1 MTQDLAERIAAL
13 TPELEVYLQRYQ
25 DLAERI
31 AALTPELEVYL
42 QRYQDLAERIAALAP
57 ELEMHLQRYHVLA
70 APTISDQEFDRLL
83 AELQAGEEALAA
95 LVPELEKRCR
105 HFQRYQDITAPTNQK
120 FDRLLAELKAL
131 KEVRLDSPTQRVGG
145 APTSD
150 FPTVRHAR
158 PMLSLD
164 NSYSRQ
170 DVEDF
175 DRRVRQSLP
184 DEAVEYVFELKI
196 DGVALSLTYQDSLL
210 VRAVTRGDGVQ
221 GDEITANA
229 RTIRT
234 IPLRLRQP
242 GVNCE
247 IRGEVYMERS
257 DFAQLNAQRMA
268 DDGPLFANPRNSTAG
283 SLKLQNPNLV
293 AKRNLRF
300 FAYWIHAEGGSQTC
314 HSECLKTLRDW
325 GLMVPEHQICASL
338 ADVFDHYDRYAAARS
353 ELPYEID
360 GVVIKVDSLS
370 QQERLGYTAK
380 SPRSAMAYKF
390 PAYQARTRLRDI
402 HLQVGRTGAVT
413 PVAILD
419 PVPLA
424 GSTIAR
430 ASLHNADEIHRKDIR
445 IGDTVLIEKGG
456 DVIPKIVEV
465 DLSERPDD
473 SVKYSFPNQCPS
485 CKSPLSRDAEEAVA
499 RCDNPTCPAQ
509 LRRRLEHFASRNAMD
524 IEGLGPAVVEQ
535 LVERKWVDQKVLP
548 SINPKFRVVGEYFG
562 KKKFVRDLGDLY
574 DLERKKPSSIEK
586 MGEKSVSSLEPKKLS
601 DLEKMGEKSAAN
613 LLASI
618 KHSKNQPLDR
628 VLFALGIRHI
638 GTTAALILVQ
648 AFRPFEDLRKASR
661 DPKEL
666 EATTPGIG
674 PTIANSLH
682 TSLDALKPVIDKLR
696 QAELDAL
703 KPVIDKLRQAKLHAL
718 TEEEAAEEAAA
729 APSHFSG
736 KTVVITGTLSSYS
749 RDEAAALVERL
760 GGKTTSSVSKK
771 TDLLIAGEKAGSKLA
786 KAQALGVAVL
796 DEAAFIAQLQEAG
809 LA

>member
-1 MTQDLAERIAAL
+1 MTQDIA
-13 TPELEVYLQRYQ
+13 Q
-25 DLAERI
+25 
-31 AALTPELEVYL
+31 
-42 QRYQDLAERIAALAP
+42 RIAALAD
-57 ELEMHLQRYHVLA
+57 ELEEHLYRYHVLD
-70 APTISDQEFDRLL
+70 APTISDREFDRLL
-83 AELQAGEEALAA
+83 AELQALEEAH
-95 LVPELEKRCR
+95 P
-105 HFQRYQDITAPTNQK
+105 
-120 FDRLLAELKAL
+120 AL
-131 KEVRLDSPTQRVGG
+131 KRPDSPTQRVGG

-150 FPTVRHAR
+150 FPTVRHSR

-229 RTIRT
+229 RTIPT

-242 GVNCE
+242 GVDCE
-247 IRGEVYMERS
+247 IRGEVYMESS
-257 DFAQLNAQRMA
+257 DFDQLNAQRAA
-268 DDGPLFANPRNSTAG
+268 DGEPLFANPRNSTAG
-283 SLKLQNPNLV
+283 SLKLQDPNLV

-300 FAYWIHAEGGSQTC
+300 FAYWIHVEDGDQRH
-314 HSECLKTLRDW
+314 HSECLATLRDW
-325 GLMVPEHQICASL
+325 GLRIPKHQRCVSI
-338 ADVFDHYDRYAAARS
+338 ADVFDHYDRYAATRAKLS
-353 ELPYEID
+353 YEID

-390 PAYQARTRLRDI
+390 PAYQARTRLLDI

-413 PVAILD
+413 PVADLE

-430 ASLHNADEIHRKDIR
+430 ASLHNADEIRRKDIR

-456 DVIPKIVEV
+456 DVIPKVVGI
-465 DLSERPDD
+465 DRNERPDD
-473 SVKYSFPNQCPS
+473 SAEYVFPNQCPS
-485 CKSPLSRDAEEAVA
+485 CRGPLTRDAEEAVT

-535 LVERKWVDQKVLP
+535 LVEQGLVKD
-548 SINPKFRVVGEYFG
+548 
-562 KKKFVRDLGDLY
+562 
-574 DLERKKPSSIEK
+574 
-586 MGEKSVSSLEPKKLS
+586 LS
-601 DLEKMGEKSAAN
+601 DLYELNVESLGALERMGEKSAQN

-618 KHSKNQPLDR
+618 KHSKEQQPFDR
-628 VLFALGIRHI
+628 VLFAFGIRHV
-638 GTTAALILVQ
+638 GATVARTLAQEFVSLDALC
-648 AFRPFEDLRKASR
+648 KACVE
-661 DPKEL
+661 EL
-666 EATTPGIG
+666 EATHEIG
-674 PTIANSLH
+674 PTIARSLYA
-682 TSLDALKPVIDKLR
+682 SLPDLPALDRVLYKL
-696 QAELDAL
+696 
-703 KPVIDKLRQAKLHAL
+703 KNKAKLQF
-718 TEEEAAEEAAA
+718 EMEAAETA
-729 APSHFSG
+729 APASHFSG
-736 KTVVITGTLSSYS
+736 KTVVITGTLSGYS

-796 DEAAFIAQLQEAG
+796 DEAAFIEQLKKDGVA
-809 LA
+809 

>member
-1 MTQDLAERIAAL
+1 
-13 TPELEVYLQRYQ
+13 
-25 DLAERI
+25 
-31 AALTPELEVYL
+31 
-42 QRYQDLAERIAALAP
+42 
-57 ELEMHLQRYHVLA
+57 
-70 APTISDQEFDRLL
+70 
-83 AELQAGEEALAA
+83 
-95 LVPELEKRCR
+95 
-105 HFQRYQDITAPTNQK
+105 
-120 FDRLLAELKAL
+120 
-131 KEVRLDSPTQRVGG
+131 
-145 APTSD
+145 
-150 FPTVRHAR
+150 
-158 PMLSLD
+158 MLSLD

-196 DGVALSLTYQDSLL
+196 DGVALSLLYQDSLL

-229 RTIRT
+229 RTIPT

-242 GVNCE
+242 GIDCE
-247 IRGEVYMERS
+247 IRGEVYIKKS
-257 DFAQLNAQRMA
+257 DFAQLNAQRTA
-268 DDGPLFANPRNSTAG
+268 DDEPLFANPRNSTAG

-300 FAYWIHAEGGSQTC
+300 FAYWIHAEGGGQTC
-314 HSECLKTLRDW
+314 HSECLATLRAW
-325 GLMVPEHQICASL
+325 GLMVPEHKRCAAL
-338 ADVFDHYDRYAAARS
+338 ADVFALYDRYAATRA

-390 PAYQARTRLRDI
+390 PAYQARTRLLDI
-402 HLQVGRTGAVT
+402 RLQVGRTGAVT
-413 PVAILD
+413 PVAVLE

-430 ASLHNADEIHRKDIR
+430 ASLHNADEIRRKDIR

-456 DVIPKIVEV
+456 DVIPKVVEV
-465 DLSERPDD
+465 DRSERPDD
-473 SVKYSFPNQCPS
+473 SVEYSFPNQCPS
-485 CKSPLSRDAEEAVA
+485 CKSPLTRDAEEAVA

-535 LVERKWVDQKVLP
+535 LAETGLVK
-548 SINPKFRVVGEYFG
+548 
-562 KKKFVRDLGDLY
+562 DLGDLY
-574 DLERKKPSSIEK
+574 ELNVEALGALER
-586 MGEKSVSSLEPKKLS
+586 
-601 DLEKMGEKSAAN
+601 MGEKSAQN
-613 LLASI
+613 LLAALDR
-618 KHSKNQPLDR
+618 SKEQPSDRDR

-638 GTTAALILVQ
+638 GTTAARILTQ
-648 AFRPFEDLRKASR
+648 NFRSFDALYKASR
-661 DPKEL
+661 DPKKL
-666 EATTPGIG
+666 EAIPGIG
-674 PTIANSLH
+674 PIIARSLY
-682 TSLDALKPVIDKLR
+682 TSLLALKPVIDKLR
-696 QAELDAL
+696 QAGLRAL
-703 KPVIDKLRQAKLHAL
+703 R
-718 TEEEAAEEAAA
+718 EEAAAEEAAA
-729 APSHFSG
+729 PPSHFSG

-809 LA
+809 VA

>member
-1 MTQDLAERIAAL
+1 MPQDLAQRIAAL
-13 TPELEVYLQRYQ
+13 SAELSE
-25 DLAERI
+25 
-31 AALTPELEVYL
+31 
-42 QRYQDLAERIAALAP
+42 
-57 ELEMHLQRYHVLA
+57 HLYRYHVLA
-70 APTISDQEFDRLL
+70 APTISDGEFDRLL
-83 AELQAGEEALAA
+83 AELQALEEAH
-95 LVPELEKRCR
+95 P
-105 HFQRYQDITAPTNQK
+105 
-120 FDRLLAELKAL
+120 AL
-131 KEVRLDSPTQRVGG
+131 KRPDSPTQRVGG

-150 FPTVRHAR
+150 FPTVRHSR

-196 DGVALSLTYQDSLL
+196 DGVALSLLYQDSLL

-229 RTIRT
+229 RTIPT

-242 GVNCE
+242 GIDCE
-247 IRGEVYMERS
+247 IRGEVYMEKS
-257 DFAQLNAQRMA
+257 DFAQLNAQRTA
-268 DDGPLFANPRNSTAG
+268 DDEPLFANPRNSTAG

-300 FAYWIHAEGGSQTC
+300 FAYWIHAEGGGQTR
-314 HSECLKTLRDW
+314 HSECLATLRAW
-325 GLMVPEHQICASL
+325 GLMVPEHKRCAAL
-338 ADVFDHYDRYAAARS
+338 ADVFALYDHYAATRAA
-353 ELPYEID
+353 LPYEID

-380 SPRSAMAYKF
+380 NPRSAMAYKF
-390 PAYQARTRLRDI
+390 PAYQARTRLREI
-402 HLQVGRTGAVT
+402 RLQIGRTGAVT
-413 PVAILD
+413 PVAVLE

-430 ASLHNADEIHRKDIR
+430 ASLHNADEIRRKDIR

-456 DVIPKIVEV
+456 DVIPKVVEV
-465 DLSERPDD
+465 DPSERPSD
-473 SVKYSFPNQCPS
+473 SVEYSFPNQCPS
-485 CKSPLSRDAEEAVA
+485 CKSPLTRDAEEAVA

-535 LVERKWVDQKVLP
+535 LAETGLVK
-548 SINPKFRVVGEYFG
+548 
-562 KKKFVRDLGDLY
+562 DLGDLY
-574 DLERKKPSSIEK
+574 ELNVEALGALER
-586 MGEKSVSSLEPKKLS
+586 
-601 DLEKMGEKSAAN
+601 MGEKSAQN
-613 LLASI
+613 LLDGLAR
-618 KHSKNQPLDR
+618 SKEQPFDR
-628 VLFALGIRHI
+628 VLFALGIRHVGVTVA
-638 GTTAALILVQ
+638 GTLARTFGSLDALC
-648 AFRPFEDLRKASR
+648 KASVE
-661 DPKEL
+661 EL
-666 EATTPGIG
+666 EATPEIG
-674 PTIANSLH
+674 PTIARSLYA
-682 TSLDALKPVIDKLR
+682 SLPDLPALDRVLYKLR
-696 QAELDAL
+696 KAGLHGL
-703 KPVIDKLRQAKLHAL
+703 KFKMAA
-718 TEEEAAEEAAA
+718 EEEAAP
-729 APSHFSG
+729 PSHFSG

-809 LA
+809 VA

>member
-1 MTQDLAERIAAL
+1 MTQDIAQRIAAL
-13 TPELEVYLQRYQ
+13 SAELSE
-25 DLAERI
+25 
-31 AALTPELEVYL
+31 
-42 QRYQDLAERIAALAP
+42 
-57 ELEMHLQRYHVLA
+57 HFHRYHVLA
-70 APTISDQEFDRLL
+70 APTISDGEFDRLL
-83 AELQAGEEALAA
+83 AELQALEEAH
-95 LVPELEKRCR
+95 P
-105 HFQRYQDITAPTNQK
+105 
-120 FDRLLAELKAL
+120 AL
-131 KEVRLDSPTQRVGG
+131 KRPDSPTQRVGG

-150 FPTVRHAR
+150 FPTVRHSR

-196 DGVALSLTYQDSLL
+196 DGVALNLLYQDSLL

-229 RTIRT
+229 RTIPT

-242 GVNCE
+242 GIDCE
-247 IRGEVYMERS
+247 IRGEVYMESS
-257 DFAQLNAQRMA
+257 DFAQLNAQRTA
-268 DDGPLFANPRNSTAG
+268 DDEPLFANPRNSTAG

-300 FAYWIHAEGGSQTC
+300 FAYWIHAEGGGQTR
-314 HSECLKTLRDW
+314 HSECLATLRAW
-325 GLMVPEHQICASL
+325 GLMVPEHKRCAAL
-338 ADVFDHYDRYAAARS
+338 ADVFDHYDHYAASRAA
-353 ELPYEID
+353 LPYEID

-390 PAYQARTRLRDI
+390 PAYQARTRLLDI
-402 HLQVGRTGAVT
+402 RLQVGRTGAVT
-413 PVAILD
+413 PVAVLE

-430 ASLHNADEIHRKDIR
+430 ASLHNADEIRRKDIR

-456 DVIPKIVEV
+456 DVIPKVVAV
-465 DLSERPDD
+465 DRSERPDD
-473 SVKYSFPNQCPS
+473 SVEYSFPNQCPS
-485 CKSPLSRDAEEAVA
+485 CKSPLTRDAEEAVA

-524 IEGLGPAVVEQ
+524 IEGLGPAVIEQ
-535 LVERKWVDQKVLP
+535 LVEKKWVDQKVVP
-548 SINPKFRVVGEYFG
+548 SINPKFRVVVEYFG

-586 MGEKSVSSLEPKKLS
+586 MGEKSVYSREPKNLS

-618 KHSKNQPLDR
+618 KHSKEEQPFDR
-628 VLFALGIRHI
+628 VLFALGIRHVGATVARI
-638 GTTAALILVQ
+638 LAQESSRRLAQESSRRDDLYDALY
-648 AFRPFEDLRKASR
+648 RASR

-666 EATTPGIG
+666 EAIPGIG
-674 PTIANSLH
+674 PIIANSLH
-682 TSLDALKPVIDKLR
+682 TSLEALKPVIDKLR
-696 QAELDAL
+696 QAE
-703 KPVIDKLRQAKLHAL
+703 LHAL

-729 APSHFSG
+729 PPSHFNG

-796 DEAAFIAQLQEAG
+796 DEAAFIAQLQEAEV
-809 LA
+809 A

>member
-1 MTQDLAERIAAL
+1 
-13 TPELEVYLQRYQ
+13 
-25 DLAERI
+25 
-31 AALTPELEVYL
+31 
-42 QRYQDLAERIAALAP
+42 
-57 ELEMHLQRYHVLA
+57 
-70 APTISDQEFDRLL
+70 
-83 AELQAGEEALAA
+83 
-95 LVPELEKRCR
+95 
-105 HFQRYQDITAPTNQK
+105 
-120 FDRLLAELKAL
+120 
-131 KEVRLDSPTQRVGG
+131 
-145 APTSD
+145 
-150 FPTVRHAR
+150 
-158 PMLSLD
+158 MLSLD

-229 RTIRT
+229 RTIPT

-242 GVNCE
+242 GINCE
-247 IRGEVYMERS
+247 IRGEVYMESS
-257 DFAQLNAQRMA
+257 DFAQLNDQRTA
-268 DDGPLFANPRNSTAG
+268 NDEPLFANPRNSTAG

-300 FAYWIHAEGGSQTC
+300 FAYWIHAEGGNQTH
-314 HSECLKTLRDW
+314 HSECLETLRDW
-325 GLMVPEHQICASL
+325 GLMVPEPKHCASL
-338 ADVFDHYDRYAAARS
+338 ADVFDHYDHYAADRS

-402 HLQVGRTGAVT
+402 RLQVGRTGAVT
-413 PVAILD
+413 PVAILE

-456 DVIPKIVEV
+456 DVIPKVVEV
-465 DLSERPDD
+465 DLSKRPDD
-473 SVKYSFPNQCPS
+473 SVEYAFPNECPS
-485 CKSPLSRDAEEAVA
+485 CKSTLSRDAKEAVA

-535 LVERKWVDQKVLP
+535 LVDQKLV
-548 SINPKFRVVGEYFG
+548 K
-562 KKKFVRDLGDLY
+562 D
-574 DLERKKPSSIEK
+574 
-586 MGEKSVSSLEPKKLS
+586 LS
-601 DLEKMGEKSAAN
+601 DLYELNVESLGALERMGEKSAQN
-613 LLASI
+613 LLDGLER
-618 KHSKNQPLDR
+618 SKEQPFDR
-628 VLFALGIRHI
+628 VLFALGIRHV
-638 GTTAALILVQ
+638 GATVARTVARTFGSLDALC
-648 AFRPFEDLRKASR
+648 KASVE
-661 DPKEL
+661 EL
-666 EATTPGIG
+666 EATPEIG
-674 PTIANSLH
+674 PTIARSLH
-682 TSLDALKPVIDKLR
+682 ASLPDLPALDPVLYKLKNR
-696 QAELDAL
+696 
-703 KPVIDKLRQAKLHAL
+703 AKLQFEMEA
-718 TEEEAAEEAAA
+718 EEEVASAS
-729 APSHFSG
+729 PFSG

-749 RDEAAALVERL
+749 RTEAAALIERL

-786 KAQALGVAVL
+786 KAQKLGVEVL
-796 DEAAFIAQLQEAG
+796 DEATFIAQLQEAG
-809 LA
+809 VA

>member
-1 MTQDLAERIAAL
+1 MTQDIAQRIAAL
-13 TPELEVYLQRYQ
+13 SAELSE
-25 DLAERI
+25 
-31 AALTPELEVYL
+31 
-42 QRYQDLAERIAALAP
+42 
-57 ELEMHLQRYHVLA
+57 HFHRYHVLA
-70 APTISDQEFDRLL
+70 APTISDGEFDRLL
-83 AELQAGEEALAA
+83 AELQALEEAH
-95 LVPELEKRCR
+95 P
-105 HFQRYQDITAPTNQK
+105 
-120 FDRLLAELKAL
+120 AL
-131 KEVRLDSPTQRVGG
+131 KRPDSPTQRVGG

-150 FPTVRHAR
+150 FPTVRHSR

-196 DGVALSLTYQDSLL
+196 DGVALSLLYQDSLL

-229 RTIRT
+229 RTIPT

-242 GVNCE
+242 GIDCE
-247 IRGEVYMERS
+247 IRGEVYMESS
-257 DFAQLNAQRMA
+257 DFAQLNAQRTA
-268 DDGPLFANPRNSTAG
+268 DDEPLFANPRNSTAG

-300 FAYWIHAEGGSQTC
+300 FAYWIHAEGGGQTC
-314 HSECLKTLRDW
+314 HSECLATLRAW
-325 GLMVPEHQICASL
+325 GLMVPEHQRCAAL
-338 ADVFDHYDRYAAARS
+338 ADMFALYDHYAATRAK
-353 ELPYEID
+353 LLYEID
-360 GVVIKVDSLS
+360 GVVIKVHSLS

-390 PAYQARTRLRDI
+390 PAYQARTRLLDI

-413 PVAILD
+413 PVAVLE

-430 ASLHNADEIHRKDIR
+430 ASLHNADEIRRKDIR

-456 DVIPKIVEV
+456 DVIPKVVEV

-473 SVKYSFPNQCPS
+473 SVEYSFPNQCPS
-485 CKSPLSRDAEEAVA
+485 CKSPLTRDAEEAVA

-535 LVERKWVDQKVLP
+535 LAETGLVK
-548 SINPKFRVVGEYFG
+548 
-562 KKKFVRDLGDLY
+562 DLGDLY
-574 DLERKKPSSIEK
+574 ELNVEALGALER
-586 MGEKSVSSLEPKKLS
+586 
-601 DLEKMGEKSAAN
+601 MGEKSAQN
-613 LLASI
+613 LLAALDR
-618 KHSKNQPLDR
+618 SKEQPSDRDR

-638 GTTAALILVQ
+638 GTTAARILTQ
-648 AFRPFEDLRKASR
+648 NFRSFDALYKASR
-661 DPKEL
+661 DPKKL
-666 EATTPGIG
+666 EAIPGIG
-674 PTIANSLH
+674 PIIARSLY
-682 TSLDALKPVIDKLR
+682 TSLLALKPVIDKLR
-696 QAELDAL
+696 QAGLRAL
-703 KPVIDKLRQAKLHAL
+703 R
-718 TEEEAAEEAAA
+718 EEAAAEEAAA
-729 APSHFSG
+729 PPSHFSG
-736 KTVVITGTLSSYS
+736 KTVVITGTLSGYS

-796 DEAAFIAQLQEAG
+796 DEAAFIAQLKEAG
-809 LA
+809 VA

>member
-1 MTQDLAERIAAL
+1 MTQDIAQRIAAL
-13 TPELEVYLQRYQ
+13 GDELE
-25 DLAERI
+25 E
-31 AALTPELEVYL
+31 
-42 QRYQDLAERIAALAP
+42 
-57 ELEMHLQRYHVLA
+57 HLYRYHVLNT
-70 APTISDQEFDRLL
+70 PTISDQEFDYLL
-83 AELQAGEEALAA
+83 AELQALEEAH
-95 LVPELEKRCR
+95 PELKR
-105 HFQRYQDITAPTNQK
+105 P
-120 FDRLLAELKAL
+120 
-131 KEVRLDSPTQRVGG
+131 DSPTQRVGG

-175 DRRVRQSLP
+175 DRRMRQSLP

-229 RTIRT
+229 RTIPT

-242 GVNCE
+242 RINCE
-247 IRGEVYMERS
+247 IRGEVYMESR
-257 DFAQLNAQRMA
+257 DFAQLNTQRTA
-268 DDGPLFANPRNSTAG
+268 NDEPLFANPRNSTAG

-300 FAYWIHAEGGSQTC
+300 FAYWIHAEGGNQTR
-314 HSECLKTLRDW
+314 HSECLKTLRAW
-325 GLMVPEHQICASL
+325 GFMVPEHEHCVSL
-338 ADVFDHYDRYAAARS
+338 ADVFDHYDHYAADRS

-360 GVVIKVDSLS
+360 GVVIKVNSLS

-390 PAYQARTRLRDI
+390 PAYQARTRLREI
-402 HLQVGRTGAVT
+402 RLQVGRTGAVT
-413 PVAILD
+413 PVAILE

-456 DVIPKIVEV
+456 DVIPKVVEV

-485 CKSPLSRDAEEAVA
+485 CKEELTTRDAEEAVA
-499 RCDNPTCPAQ
+499 RCNNITTCPAQ

-535 LVERKWVDQKVLP
+535 LAETGLVKD
-548 SINPKFRVVGEYFG
+548 
-562 KKKFVRDLGDLY
+562 
-574 DLERKKPSSIEK
+574 
-586 MGEKSVSSLEPKKLS
+586 LS
-601 DLEKMGEKSAAN
+601 DLYELNVESLGALERMGEKSAQN
-613 LLASI
+613 LLDGLDR
-618 KHSKNQPLDR
+618 SKEQPFDR
-628 VLFALGIRHI
+628 VLFALGIRHV
-638 GTTAALILVQ
+638 GATVARTLARTFGSLDALC
-648 AFRPFEDLRKASR
+648 KASVE
-661 DPKEL
+661 DL
-666 EATTPGIG
+666 EATHEIG
-674 PTIANSLH
+674 PTIARSLYA
-682 TSLDALKPVIDKLR
+682 SLPDLPALDRVLYKLENKAKLR
-696 QAELDAL
+696 FEMKA
-703 KPVIDKLRQAKLHAL
+703 
-718 TEEEAAEEAAA
+718 EEEAAP
-729 APSHFSG
+729 PSPFSG
-736 KTVVITGTLSSYS
+736 KTVVITGTLSNYS
-749 RDEAAALVERL
+749 RDEAAALIERL
-760 GGKTTSSVSKK
+760 GGKTTSSVSKN

-786 KAQALGVAVL
+786 KAQALGVEVL
-796 DEAAFIAQLQEAG
+796 DEAAFIAQLKEAG
-809 LA
+809 VA

>member
-1 MTQDLAERIAAL
+1 MTQDIA
-13 TPELEVYLQRYQ
+13 Q
-25 DLAERI
+25 
-31 AALTPELEVYL
+31 
-42 QRYQDLAERIAALAP
+42 RIAALAD
-57 ELEMHLQRYHVLA
+57 EVEEHLYRYHVLD
-70 APTISDQEFDRLL
+70 APTISDREFDRLL
-83 AELQAGEEALAA
+83 AELQALEEAH
-95 LVPELEKRCR
+95 P
-105 HFQRYQDITAPTNQK
+105 
-120 FDRLLAELKAL
+120 AL
-131 KEVRLDSPTQRVGG
+131 KRPDSPTQRVGG
-145 APTSD
+145 TPTSD
-150 FPTVRHAR
+150 FPTVRHAQ

-229 RTIRT
+229 RTIPT

-242 GVNCE
+242 GVDCE
-247 IRGEVYMERS
+247 IRGEVYMESS
-257 DFAQLNAQRMA
+257 DFDQLNAQRAA
-268 DDGPLFANPRNSTAG
+268 DGEPLFANPRNSTAG
-283 SLKLQNPNLV
+283 SLKLQDPNLV

-300 FAYWIHAEGGSQTC
+300 FAYWIHVEDGDQRH
-314 HSECLKTLRDW
+314 HSECLATLRDW
-325 GLMVPEHQICASL
+325 GLRIPKHQRCVSI
-338 ADVFDHYDRYAAARS
+338 ADVFDHYDRYAATRAKLS
-353 ELPYEID
+353 YEID

-390 PAYQARTRLRDI
+390 PAYQARTRLLDI

-413 PVAILD
+413 PVADLE

-430 ASLHNADEIHRKDIR
+430 ASLHNADEIRRKDIR

-456 DVIPKIVEV
+456 DVIPKVVGI
-465 DLSERPDD
+465 DRNERPDD
-473 SVKYSFPNQCPS
+473 SAEYVFPNQCPS
-485 CKSPLSRDAEEAVA
+485 CRGPLTRDAEEAVT

-535 LVERKWVDQKVLP
+535 LVEQGLVKD
-548 SINPKFRVVGEYFG
+548 
-562 KKKFVRDLGDLY
+562 
-574 DLERKKPSSIEK
+574 
-586 MGEKSVSSLEPKKLS
+586 LS
-601 DLEKMGEKSAAN
+601 DLYELNVESLGALERMGEKSAQN
-613 LLASI
+613 LLDGLNRST
-618 KHSKNQPLDR
+618 KQPFDR
-628 VLFALGIRHI
+628 VLFALGIRHV
-638 GTTAALILVQ
+638 GATVARTLAREFDSLD
-648 AFRPFEDLRKASR
+648 DLCKASVE
-661 DPKEL
+661 EL
-666 EATTPGIG
+666 EDTHEIG
-674 PTIANSLH
+674 PTIARSLYA
-682 TSLDALKPVIDKLR
+682 SLPDLPALDRVLYKLD
-696 QAELDAL
+696 QAGLQFEMEA
-703 KPVIDKLRQAKLHAL
+703 
-718 TEEEAAEEAAA
+718 EEEAAPA
-729 APSHFSG
+729 SHFNG

-749 RDEAAALVERL
+749 RDEAAALIERL

-796 DEAAFIAQLQEAG
+796 DEAAFIAQLKEAG
-809 LA
+809 VA

>member
-1 MTQDLAERIAAL
+1 MTQDIAQRIAAL
-13 TPELEVYLQRYQ
+13 SAELSE
-25 DLAERI
+25 
-31 AALTPELEVYL
+31 
-42 QRYQDLAERIAALAP
+42 
-57 ELEMHLQRYHVLA
+57 HLYRYHVLA

-83 AELQAGEEALAA
+83 EELNALEEAH
-95 LVPELEKRCR
+95 P
-105 HFQRYQDITAPTNQK
+105 
-120 FDRLLAELKAL
+120 AL
-131 KEVRLDSPTQRVGG
+131 KRPDSPTQRVGG
-145 APTSD
+145 IPTSD
-150 FPTVRHAR
+150 FPTVRHAQ

-196 DGVALSLTYQDSLL
+196 DGVALSLIYQDSLL

-229 RTIRT
+229 RTIPT
-234 IPLRLRQP
+234 IPLRLRQS
-242 GVNCE
+242 GVDCE
-247 IRGEVYMERS
+247 IRGEVYMESR
-257 DFAQLNAQRMA
+257 DFDQLNTLRAA
-268 DDGPLFANPRNSTAG
+268 SDEPLFANPRNSTAG
-283 SLKLQNPNLV
+283 SLKLQDPNLV

-300 FAYWIHAEGGSQTC
+300 FAYWIHAEDGSQTR
-314 HSECLKTLRDW
+314 HSESLATLRDW
-325 GLMVPEHQICASL
+325 GLMVPEHRRCASL
-338 ADVFDHYDRYAAARS
+338 ADVFDHYDHYATTRAK
-353 ELPYEID
+353 LPYEID

-413 PVAILD
+413 PVAVLE

-456 DVIPKIVEV
+456 DVIPKVVEV
-465 DLSERPDD
+465 DPSERPDD
-473 SVKYSFPNQCPS
+473 SAEYVFPNQCPS
-485 CKSPLSRDAEEAVA
+485 CRGLLTRDAEEAVT

-535 LVERKWVDQKVLP
+535 LVEQGLVKD
-548 SINPKFRVVGEYFG
+548 
-562 KKKFVRDLGDLY
+562 
-574 DLERKKPSSIEK
+574 
-586 MGEKSVSSLEPKKLS
+586 LS
-601 DLEKMGEKSAAN
+601 DLYELNVESLGALERMGEKSAQN
-613 LLASI
+613 LLDSLD
-618 KHSKNQPLDR
+618 HSRKQQPFDR
-628 VLFALGIRHI
+628 VLFALGIRHV
-638 GTTAALILVQ
+638 GATVARTLAQEFVSLDALC
-648 AFRPFEDLRKASR
+648 KASVE
-661 DPKEL
+661 DL
-666 EATTPGIG
+666 EATHEIG
-674 PTIANSLH
+674 PTIARSLYA
-682 TSLDALKPVIDKLR
+682 SLPDLPALDRVLYKL
-696 QAELDAL
+696 
-703 KPVIDKLRQAKLHAL
+703 KNKAKLQFEMEA
-718 TEEEAAEEAAA
+718 EEEAAPA
-729 APSHFSG
+729 SHFNG

-749 RDEAAALVERL
+749 RDEAAALIERL

-786 KAQALGVAVL
+786 KAEALGVAVL
-796 DEAAFIAQLQEAG
+796 DEAAFIAQLKEAG
-809 LA
+809 VA

>member
-1 MTQDLAERIAAL
+1 MTQDIA
-13 TPELEVYLQRYQ
+13 Q
-25 DLAERI
+25 
-31 AALTPELEVYL
+31 
-42 QRYQDLAERIAALAP
+42 RIAALAD
-57 ELEMHLQRYHVLA
+57 ELEEHLYRYHVLD

-83 AELQAGEEALAA
+83 AELQALEEAHPS
-95 LVPELEKRCR
+95 LVRP
-105 HFQRYQDITAPTNQK
+105 
-120 FDRLLAELKAL
+120 
-131 KEVRLDSPTQRVGG
+131 DSPTQRVGG
-145 APTSD
+145 TPTSD

-170 DVEDF
+170 DVEAF

-196 DGVALSLTYQDSLL
+196 DGVALSLIYQDSLL

-229 RTIRT
+229 RTIPT

-242 GVNCE
+242 GINCE
-247 IRGEVYMERS
+247 IRGEVYMESS
-257 DFAQLNAQRMA
+257 DFAQLNAQRAA
-268 DDGPLFANPRNSTAG
+268 DDEPLFANPRNSTAG

-300 FAYWIHAEGGSQTC
+300 FAYWIHAEGGGQTR
-314 HSECLKTLRDW
+314 HSECLETLRAW
-325 GLMVPEHQICASL
+325 GLMVPEHQRCAAL
-338 ADVFDHYDRYAAARS
+338 ADVFAHYDHYAAARA

-390 PAYQARTRLRDI
+390 PAYQARTRLLDI

-413 PVAILD
+413 PVAVLD

-456 DVIPKIVEV
+456 DVIPKVVGV
-465 DLSERPDD
+465 DRSERPDD
-473 SVKYSFPNQCPS
+473 SAEYAFPNQCPS
-485 CKSPLSRDAEEAVA
+485 CKGPLSRDAEEAVA
-499 RCDNPTCPAQ
+499 RCDNSTCPAQ
-509 LRRRLEHFASRNAMD
+509 LRRRLEHFAARNAMD

-535 LVERKWVDQKVLP
+535 LAAEGLVKD
-548 SINPKFRVVGEYFG
+548 
-562 KKKFVRDLGDLY
+562 
-574 DLERKKPSSIEK
+574 
-586 MGEKSVSSLEPKKLS
+586 LS
-601 DLEKMGEKSAAN
+601 DLYELNVESLGALERMGEKSAQN
-613 LLASI
+613 LLDGLDR
-618 KHSKNQPLDR
+618 SKEQPFDR
-628 VLFALGIRHI
+628 VLFALGIRHV
-638 GTTAALILVQ
+638 GTTVARTLAREFGSLD
-648 AFRPFEDLRKASR
+648 DLCKASVE
-661 DPKEL
+661 EL
-666 EATTPGIG
+666 EATHEIG
-674 PTIANSLH
+674 PTIARSLYA
-682 TSLDALKPVIDKLR
+682 SLPDLPALDRVLYKL
-696 QAELDAL
+696 
-703 KPVIDKLRQAKLHAL
+703 KNKAKLQFAM
-718 TEEEAAEEAAA
+718 EAEEVA
-729 APSHFSG
+729 APASHFSG
-736 KTVVITGTLSSYS
+736 KTVVITGTLSGYS
-749 RDEAAALVERL
+749 RDEAAALIERL

-809 LA
+809 VA

>member
-1 MTQDLAERIAAL
+1 MTQDIAQRIAAL
-13 TPELEVYLQRYQ
+13 SAELSE
-25 DLAERI
+25 
-31 AALTPELEVYL
+31 
-42 QRYQDLAERIAALAP
+42 
-57 ELEMHLQRYHVLA
+57 HFHRYHVLA
-70 APTISDQEFDRLL
+70 APTISDGEFDRLL
-83 AELQAGEEALAA
+83 AELQALEEAH
-95 LVPELEKRCR
+95 P
-105 HFQRYQDITAPTNQK
+105 
-120 FDRLLAELKAL
+120 AL
-131 KEVRLDSPTQRVGG
+131 KRPDSPTQRVGG

-150 FPTVRHAR
+150 FPTVRHSR

-196 DGVALSLTYQDSLL
+196 DGVALNLLYQDSLL

-229 RTIRT
+229 RTIPT

-242 GVNCE
+242 GIDCE
-247 IRGEVYMERS
+247 IRGEVYMESS
-257 DFAQLNAQRMA
+257 DFAQLNAQRTA
-268 DDGPLFANPRNSTAG
+268 DDEPLFANPRNSTAG

-300 FAYWIHAEGGSQTC
+300 FAYWIHAEGGGQTR
-314 HSECLKTLRDW
+314 HSECLATLRAW
-325 GLMVPEHQICASL
+325 GLMVPEHKRCAAL
-338 ADVFDHYDRYAAARS
+338 ADVFDHYDHYAASRAA
-353 ELPYEID
+353 LPYEID

-390 PAYQARTRLRDI
+390 PAYQARTRLLDI
-402 HLQVGRTGAVT
+402 RLQVGRTGAVT
-413 PVAILD
+413 PVAVLE

-430 ASLHNADEIHRKDIR
+430 ASLHNADEIRRKDIR

-456 DVIPKIVEV
+456 DVIPKVVEV
-465 DLSERPDD
+465 DRSERPDD
-473 SVKYSFPNQCPS
+473 SVEYSFPNQCPS
-485 CKSPLSRDAEEAVA
+485 CKSPLTRDAEEAVA

-535 LVERKWVDQKVLP
+535 LAETGLVK
-548 SINPKFRVVGEYFG
+548 
-562 KKKFVRDLGDLY
+562 DLGDLY
-574 DLERKKPSSIEK
+574 ELNVEALGALER
-586 MGEKSVSSLEPKKLS
+586 
-601 DLEKMGEKSAAN
+601 MGEKSAQN
-613 LLASI
+613 LLDGLA
-618 KHSKNQPLDR
+618 HSKEQPFDR
-628 VLFALGIRHI
+628 VLFALGIRHV
-638 GTTAALILVQ
+638 GATVARTLARTFGSLDALC
-648 AFRPFEDLRKASR
+648 KASVE
-661 DPKEL
+661 EL
-666 EATTPGIG
+666 EATHEIG
-674 PTIANSLH
+674 PTIARSLYA
-682 TSLDALKPVIDKLR
+682 SLPALPALDRVLYKL
-696 QAELDAL
+696 
-703 KPVIDKLRQAKLHAL
+703 KNKAKLQF
-718 TEEEAAEEAAA
+718 EMEAEEAAA
-729 APSHFSG
+729 PPSHFSG

-796 DEAAFIAQLQEAG
+796 DEAAFIAQLQEAEV
-809 LA
+809 A